1 MSHILKFIIS
11 IMEREN
17 KMKTVELISI
27 IKSDLYR
34 IFGYNNKK
42 IFIKSMIFKSWN
54 VGAHYLIYLR
64 LCNYLYINPDT
75 LFAHLVCYFNH
86 TVSYHIFFI

>member
-42 IFIKSMIFKSWN
+42 NF
-54 VGAHYLIYLR
+54 Y
-64 LCNYLYINPDT
+64 
-75 LFAHLVCYFNH
+75 
-86 TVSYHIFFI
+86 

>member
-42 IFIKSMIFKSWN
+42 IFIK
-54 VGAHYLIYLR
+54 
-64 LCNYLYINPDT
+64 
-75 LFAHLVCYFNH
+75 YFNGL
-86 TVSYHIFFI
+86 FISEVL